1 MEVAYLL
8 HAQSD
13 DNRKASR
20 NMQRLEFC
28 LIELAEEV
36 CTDYD
41 INTSDFTDSGVD
53 VVGPIFYLLKLLVRQ
68 YGFPCMKKISKEHLW
83 IIPAGLQTANQVNC
97 YKVFIYE
104 NNTLLN
110 RHNIVL

>member
-36 CTDYD
+36 CTDCD
-41 INTSDFTDSGVD
+41 INTTDFTDD

-83 IIPAGLQTANQVNC
+83 IIPAGLQTANQVRFL
-97 YKVFIYE
+97 YMKTTVA
-104 NNTLLN
+104 
-110 RHNIVL
+110 